1 MFASQRDYSDE
12 FSLQTCSCLAQNLDF
27 FIRNTHNFTVFS
39 IYAKKCNIF
48 NLIDIG
54 SIMESGENSFFYYFC
69 YACHSIEQAPFFA
82 RSVFRQKEA
91 PYACDIIPHLIQKT
105 ELLLQIRIIKIR
117 LVYKHCHIH
126 KGASTNYV
134 YKRRG

>member
-1 MFASQRDYSDE
+1 MYFE
-12 FSLQTCSCLAQNLDF
+12 VSLLVLSETHVY
-27 FIRNTHNFTVFS
+27 THNFTVFS
-39 IYAKKCNIF
+39 TYARKCNIF

-69 YACHSIEQAPFFA
+69 YACHSIEQALFFA

-105 ELLLQIRIIKIR
+105 ELLLQIRI
-117 LVYKHCHIH
+117 CN
-126 KGASTNYV
+126 TNKV
-134 YKRRG
+134 GS

>member
-1 MFASQRDYSDE
+1 
-12 FSLQTCSCLAQNLDF
+12 
-27 FIRNTHNFTVFS
+27 
-39 IYAKKCNIF
+39 
-48 NLIDIG
+48 
-54 SIMESGENSFFYYFC
+54 MESGENSFFYYFC

-117 LVYKHCHIH
+117 LIYIICHIH
-126 KGASTNYV
+126 NRDAGTDFFQAGPIVSCKALNYDC
-134 YKRRG
+134 